1 MLAPRNYS
9 NRQGDPGE
17 QAGEV
22 REESAQGRG
31 VKEAFEVTF
40 EDTNTKLTKNRYSS
54 GKPFS

>member
-40 EDTNTKLTKNRYSS
+40 EDTNTKLTKNRYS
-54 GKPFS
+54 